1 MTAPTLTQI
10 NLAREDEGLRS
21 RIHLA
26 MEAAGHSTY
35 DAAPIVR
42 VLAVETTDDGGGP
55 ITIAGAYDY
64 QWGQALKSLA
74 AEGVPSRARV
84 AARLAQVGTDPAA
97 ITDGTIQRAV
107 AAVLSVQS

>member
-10 NLAREDEGLRS
+10 DLAREDEGLRS

-35 DAAPIVR
+35 EAVPIVR
-42 VLAVETTDDGGGP
+42 VIAAETTDDGGGP

-64 QWGQALKSLA
+64 QWKAALVELA
-74 AEGVPSRARV
+74 ESGIVPTREQV
-84 AARLAQVGTDPAA
+84 AHRLAQVGTDPRY

-107 AAVLSVQS
+107 ETVVGG